1 MALKARGTKKFKAN
15 IKFLEDNSV
24 KEVSCRLPRLLDYH
38 RGEAG
43 NVVEDR
49 LMLLS
54 NIIEN
59 FEKPVQVALED
70 NSVINVYSFRQLLEY
85 DVEMDYDDIW
95 DKMNKASEEAQADKE
110 KLVKKS
116 KSDGGSEVKA
126 TNREQG

>member
-1 MALKARGTKKFKAN
+1 MALKARVAKKFKAN

-49 LMLLS
+49 LMLLA

-59 FEKPVQVALED
+59 FERPVQVVVED
-70 NSVINVYSFRQLLEY
+70 GSVINVYSFRQLLEH

-95 DKMNKASEEAQADKE
+95 AKMNEAAEEAQAEKDKI
-110 KLVKKS
+110 VKKS
-116 KSDGGSEVKA
+116 KSGGGSEAKD
-126 TNREQG
+126 TKQE